1 MAVSVK
7 LSLNKPPPAE
17 TFTRQMRSI
26 GLRFAAQNTASADIE
41 QTIILASIEGMGGD
55 FRVLSVLTAWLGV
68 HAGYI
73 NIDKLHR
80 LLKTIN
86 DKRVIAYWRAIGQ
99 WQSKDKRFLKIVK
112 LPSTKRIDVLPIG
125 TDFLIKRN
133 GEDIRFVNTAIRTP
147 TKALR
152 DRIADVLPPEML
164 AAKHAGYRNRVKMGP
179 SWRADVWTQLELDP
193 KISTAEA
200 ARRAGCS
207 YAAAWAV
214 HRDFRLLNS

>member
-1 MAVSVK
+1 MSFSRNTAVLEPPTEEILTRRMVSVG
-7 LSLNKPPPAE
+7 LN
-17 TFTRQMRSI
+17 
-26 GLRFAAQNTASADIE
+26 FAARSAESADIE

-55 FRVLSVLTAWLGV
+55 FRVLSVLTTWLGV
-68 HAGYI
+68 HADYI

-99 WQSKDKRFLKIVK
+99 WQSKDKRFLKIVG
-112 LPSTKRIDVLPIG
+112 LPSVKRIDVLPIE

-133 GEDIRFVNTAIRTP
+133 GEDIRFVDTAIRTP

-164 AAKHAGYRNRVKMGP
+164 AAKHVGYRNRVKMGP
-179 SWRADVWTQLELDP
+179 RWRADVWTQLELDP